1 MMLKNVRFVK
11 GKVSEAIPIR
21 PSQYLLRRM
30 DGMNK
35 EEMRMNSFD
44 QLSRRC
50 FLGQTVKLGT
60 AGLAASCAAALPTP
74 AATRPTVGGLW
85 QIGCYTRPWGRHDYR
100 VALDAIAEAGF
111 KYAGLMTTKSRTG
124 LVISVST
131 TLEEAERVGE
141 EVKKRGLAVPSVYGG
156 GIPVAKSLKAGI
168 EGLKKLI
175 DNCAACG
182 AKNLLMGGTGNEKL
196 YEAYCKAIAECCD
209 YAADKG
215 VGISVKPHGGLNAT
229 GPQCRK
235 TVEMVGHRNFR
246 IWYDPGNILYYSNG
260 ELDPVADAAS
270 VDGLVVGMCVKDYRH
285 PKDVL
290 VTPGTGEVDFP
301 AVLARLKKGGFTRG
315 PLVVECLERG
325 ELAQTLAE
333 ARKARRFLEELTG
346 QKTSVAAV
354 APMTTAAKLTAG
366 VAVIDITPPLSYR
379 MSGYFHERLSTGTS
393 NPLRAKAIVLCQG
406 DERAALVFCDIIG
419 LSLDVTS
426 RARRQAAEKTGI
438 PAANI
443 LIAATH
449 THTGPLYFGALRK
462 HFHDLAVARYGS
474 DPCEKV
480 DYPSELVAKLVKVIT
495 EADAA
500 AKPVRLEAGVA
511 EQQGLSFNRRFHMK
525 NGTVRFNPG
534 ILNPDIIRVAGPIDP
549 EVGIVFFNEVG
560 SDNAAAAL
568 VNFTLHLDTVGGT
581 KYAADYPFYLEQS
594 LRERYGKEFVLLFGT
609 GTCGDINHI
618 DVTKKQRLKT
628 DYIGKTLAETV
639 MAGAASLKAVAEPAL
654 AVRSEIVQAP
664 LQRYGPKEVA
674 WARENIKK
682 VGTRELSFLKQ
693 VEAYKI
699 LAVEMRRGE
708 TMPIE
713 VQVFRLARGVAVVGL
728 PGEVFVD
735 LGLAIK
741 RASPFP
747 TTLVIEL
754 CQDAP
759 GYVPTKKAFAEG
771 SYETVNSRI
780 APGGGEMM
788 VEAAVRLLKALG
800 PH

>member
-1 MMLKNVRFVK
+1 M
-11 GKVSEAIPIR
+11 
-21 PSQYLLRRM
+21 RRET
-30 DGMNK
+30 DN
-35 EEMRMNSFD
+35 
-44 QLSRRC
+44 
-50 FLGQTVKLGT
+50 
-60 AGLAASCAAALPTP
+60 P
-74 AATRPTVGGLW
+74 W
-85 QIGCYTRPWGRHDYR
+85 QIGCYTRPWDQYDYR

-111 KYAGLMTTKSRTG
+111 RYAGLMTTKSKTR

-131 TLEEAERVGE
+131 TVEEAGRVGD
-141 EVKKRGLAVPSVYGG
+141 EVKKRGLAVLSVYGG

-168 EGLKKLI
+168 EGLRKLI

-182 AKNLLMGGTGNEKL
+182 GRNLLMGGTGDEKL
-196 YEAYCKAIAECCD
+196 YEAYYKAIAECCD

-260 ELDPVADAAS
+260 ELDPVADAAT
-270 VDGLVVGMCVKDYRH
+270 VDGLVAGMCVKDYRH
-285 PKDVL
+285 PKNVL
-290 VTPGTGEVDFP
+290 VTPGTGQVDFP

-315 PLVVECLERG
+315 PLVVECLEG
-325 ELAQTLAE
+325 GDLEHTLAE
-333 ARKARRFLEELTG
+333 AKKARRFLEELTG
-346 QKTSVAAV
+346 QKASVAA
-354 APMTTAAKLTAG
+354 AATMTPAAELTAG
-366 VAVIDITPPLSYR
+366 VAVIDITPPVGYR
-379 MSGYFHERLSTGTS
+379 MSGYFRERLCTGIS
-393 NPLRAKAIVLCQG
+393 NPLKAKAIVLRQG

-419 LSLDVTS
+419 LSPDVSS

-438 PAANI
+438 SASNI

-462 HFHDLAVARYGS
+462 HFHDLAVTTYGS
-474 DPCEKV
+474 DSCEKV
-480 DYPSELVAKLVKVIT
+480 DYPSELIAKLIKVIT
-495 EADAA
+495 QANAA

-511 EQQGLSFNRRFHMK
+511 EQQGLSFNRRFHMR

-534 ILNPDIIRVAGPIDP
+534 VLNPDIVRVAGPIDP
-549 EVGIVFFNEVG
+549 EVGIVFFREVDG
-560 SDNAAAAL
+560 GRAAAGL
-568 VNFTLHLDTVGGT
+568 VNFALHLDTVGGT

-594 LRERYGKEFVLLFGT
+594 LREKYGDEFVLLFGT

-618 DVTKKQRLKT
+618 DVTKKERLKT
-628 DYIGKTLAETV
+628 DYIGKTLGETV
-639 MAGAASLKAVAEPAL
+639 NAKAGRLKAVKEPAL
-654 AVRSEIVQAP
+654 TVRSEIVQAP
-664 LQRYGPKEVA
+664 LQRYGPEKVA

-682 VGTRELSFLKQ
+682 VGTRELSFLEQ

-699 LAVEMRRGE
+699 LAVEIRGGE

-713 VQVFRLARGVAVVGL
+713 VQVFRLSRDVAVVGL

-741 RASPFP
+741 RASPFA

-759 GYVPTKKAFAEG
+759 GYIPTKKAFAEG

-788 VEAAVRLLKALG
+788 VEAAVRLLRALG
-800 PH
+800 PS

>member
-1 MMLKNVRFVK
+1 
-11 GKVSEAIPIR
+11 
-21 PSQYLLRRM
+21 
-30 DGMNK
+30 MNK
-35 EEMRMNSFD
+35 EKTRMNSIN
-44 QLSRRC
+44 QLSRRK
-50 FLGQTVKLGT
+50 FLGQTVRLGT
-60 AGLAASCAAALPTP
+60 ASLAATCAVTLPTLSKNGDGP
-74 AATRPTVGGLW
+74 W
-85 QIGCYTRPWGRHDYR
+85 QIGCYTRPWGQYDYR
-100 VALDAIAEAGF
+100 VALDAIAGAGF
-111 KYAGLMTTKSRTG
+111 KYAGLMTTKSKTG

-131 TLEEAERVGE
+131 TLEEAERIGE
-141 EVKKRGLAVPSVYGG
+141 EVKKRRLVVTSVYGG

-182 AKNLLMGGTGNEKL
+182 AKNLLMGGTGNKKL
-196 YEAYCKAIAECCD
+196 YEVYYKTIAECCD
-209 YAADKG
+209 YAAEKG
-215 VGISVKPHGGLNAT
+215 IGISVKPHGGLNAT

-235 TVEMVGHRNFR
+235 AVEIVGHRNFR

-260 ELDPVADAAS
+260 KLDPVADAAT
-270 VDGLVVGMCVKDYRH
+270 VDGLVTGMCIKDYRH

-290 VTPGTGEVDFP
+290 VTPGTGKVDFP
-301 AVLARLKKGGFTRG
+301 AVLAHLKKGGFTRG

-325 ELAQTLAE
+325 DLKQTLAE
-333 ARKARRFLEELTG
+333 AKKARRFLEKLTG
-346 QKTSVAAV
+346 QKPSVASP
-354 APMTTAAKLTAG
+354 APMTTATELTAG
-366 VAVIDITPPLSYR
+366 IAVIDITPPVGYR
-379 MSGYFHERLSTGTS
+379 MSGYFHERLSTGTL
-393 NPLRAKAIVLCQG
+393 NPLHAKAIVLRQSQ
-406 DERAALVFCDIIG
+406 ESAALVFCDIIG
-419 LSLDVTS
+419 LSPDVSS
-426 RARRQAAEKTGI
+426 RARTQAAEKTGI
-438 PAANI
+438 PSANI

-449 THTGPLYFGALRK
+449 THTGPLYWGALRK
-462 HFHDLAVARYGS
+462 HLHDLALAKYGK

-480 DYPSELVAKLVKVIT
+480 DYPSELVAKLVKVII

-525 NGTVRFNPG
+525 DGSVRFNPG
-534 ILNPDIIRVAGPIDP
+534 VLNPDIVRVAGPIDP
-549 EVGIVFFNEVG
+549 EVGIVFLREANNG
-560 SDNAAAAL
+560 SVVSAI
-568 VNFTLHLDTVGGT
+568 VNFALHLDTVGGT

-594 LRERYGKEFVLLFGT
+594 LRETYGNEFALLFGT

-628 DYIGKTLAETV
+628 NYIGKTLAETV
-639 MAGAASLKAVAEPAL
+639 KAGYLKAVMEPAL
-654 AVRSEIVQAP
+654 AVRNEIVNVP
-664 LQRYGPKEVA
+664 LQHYGPQKVA

-682 VGTRELSFLKQ
+682 VGTSELSFLKQ

-708 TMPIE
+708 TIPLE
-713 VQVFRLARGVAVVGL
+713 VQVFRLSRDVAVVGL

-759 GYVPTKKAFAEG
+759 GYIPTKKAFAEG

-788 VEAAVRLLKALG
+788 VEAAVRLTAMGGKS
-800 PH
+800 